1 MKDHIARLTISVFA
15 NDASKRL
22 KYRKVFTTVEML
34 HKLPIPYEKFF
45 GNITAH
51 QWNIQ
56 NINIRSYSQNY
67 IYTQCFF
74 FKTEKNMIVF
84 LFREVPLPKLMF
96 INFFITLYLIYGGIS
111 TYY

>member
-34 HKLPIPYEKFF
+34 HKFPIPYEKFF
-45 GNITAH
+45 EILPH
-51 QWNIQ
+51 
-56 NINIRSYSQNY
+56 INGIFKILISDLIAKTTFTRSG
-67 IYTQCFF
+67 FF
-74 FKTEKNMIVF
+74 FKTEKKMIVF

-96 INFFITLYLIYGGIS
+96 INFFVTLYLIYGGIS